1 MKKEDCYNLFAAMHL
16 SEKVTSLNG
25 MSKYCFRVVNSAN
38 KQQVKE
44 AVEVVF
50 GVKPLSVNVINRKS
64 KARNFKGVRGRVKA
78 YKKAI
83 VTLEKGKTIDL
94 GA

>member
-1 MKKEDCYNLFAAMHL
+1 MKKEDCYNLFTAMHL
-16 SEKVTSLNG
+16 SEKVTLLNG

-64 KARNFKGVRGRVKA
+64 KARNFKGTRGLIKA

-83 VTLEKGKTIDL
+83 VTLEEGKTIDL